1 LRRSIAFDLMPGVTL
16 GKSPTSEDAFRS
28 GTSFCRDH
36 VSTASIYGLLYR
48 EGHRL
53 FPDEAFADLF
63 ADIGR
68 ASVPPRI
75 VAVVMVLQRLEGL
88 SDREAADRITFDLR
102 WKYAAGGLDF
112 DYAGFV
118 HTVLV
123 DMRARL
129 RRSARPNR
137 IFETALEVAHEA
149 GLIGRKRVLDSTAL
163 YDAVATQ
170 DTVTLIRSAIR
181 ALLRIVNEKLGE
193 ELRACCKRDDDYIA
207 PGKPSCDWEDVQA
220 REALVD
226 ALARDAYA
234 ILAVL
239 DGRTLTSEV
248 MQAVKLVATVV
259 GQDLEQRDDGMFRIA
274 RRVAK
279 DRVISTVDPEARHGH
294 KTAAR
299 GFDGYKG
306 HIAIDPDSEIITATT
321 VTAGNASD
329 GSVADALV
337 ADVLAAPPVASPED
351 SVVEALVAK
360 DLVADVLAAP
370 PVASPE
376 DNVVEALVAKDL
388 VVDVLTAA
396 LAASPEGSI
405 VEALVAE
412 DLVVDVLT
420 AAPAASP
427 EGSLVEALVAEDL
440 VVDVL
445 AAAPAASPEGSLVE
459 ALVAE
464 DVVADVLTETEGAA
478 PSSGTESEF
487 ARATPTD
494 EPQVAVRPTQAVASV
509 EIYGDSSYGTAKFVD
524 AIEGAGAEAN
534 VKVQPPSAPEGK
546 FGKAAFDVDLTNHTV
561 RCPAGALVV
570 IRPNTADGGRLA
582 NFGVHCNSCALRSQ
596 CTDGKEGRTIR
607 VHPHEATLQRSR
619 TRQRDP
625 AWKARYRA
633 TRPKVERKIAH
644 LMHRRHG
651 GRRARV
657 RGCVRVTQDFAL
669 LGAAHNFRRLATLGV
684 HYDGA
689 TWRR

>member
-1 LRRSIAFDLMPGVTL
+1 MRRMTL
-16 GKSPTSEDAFRS
+16 GKSPTSEDVFRS
-28 GTSFCRDH
+28 GTDFCRDR
-36 VSTASIYGLLYR
+36 VSATSIYGLLYR
-48 EGHRL
+48 ESHRL

-63 ADIGR
+63 AEIGR

-88 SDREAADRITFDLR
+88 SDREAVDRITFDLR

-129 RRSARPNR
+129 RRSERPNR
-137 IFETALEVAHEA
+137 IFEVGLEVAREA

-181 ALLRIVNEKLGE
+181 ALLRIVDEKLNA
-193 ELRACCKRDDDYIA
+193 ELSSCCKRDDDYIA
-207 PGKPSCDWEDVQA
+207 PGKPSCDWDDVQA

-234 ILAVL
+234 ILAAL

-248 MQAVKLVATVV
+248 TQAAKLLATVV

-279 DRVISTVDPEARHGH
+279 DRVISIVDPEARHGH

-321 VTAGNASD
+321 VTAGNVAD
-329 GSVADALV
+329 GSVGGTLVADVLAEIPAAAAPDDGVAAAPVADALAETSAAGSPDGGVAAALVADVLAKTPAATPTTGIDIGEIKWPDDGVADALV
-337 ADVLAAPPVASPED
+337 ADGLAEVPAAAAAD
-351 SVVEALVAK
+351 
-360 DLVADVLAAP
+360 DGVAD
-370 PVASPE
+370 
-376 DNVVEALVAKDL
+376 
-388 VVDVLTAA
+388 
-396 LAASPEGSI
+396 
-405 VEALVAE
+405 
-412 DLVVDVLT
+412 
-420 AAPAASP
+420 
-427 EGSLVEALVAEDL
+427 
-440 VVDVL
+440 
-445 AAAPAASPEGSLVE
+445 
-459 ALVAE
+459 
-464 DVVADVLTETEGAA
+464 
-478 PSSGTESEF
+478 
-487 ARATPTD
+487 
-494 EPQVAVRPTQAVASV
+494 AVPLV
-509 EIYGDSSYGTAKFVD
+509 EIYGDSSYGTAKFVE

-546 FGKAAFDVDLTNHTV
+546 FAKDAFDIDLTNNTV
-561 RCPAGALVV
+561 RCPAGMLVV
-570 IRPNTADGGRLA
+570 IRSSTAGSDGLRLA
-582 NFGVHCNSCALRSQ
+582 SFGVRCTNCELRSQ

-619 TRQRDP
+619 NRQRDP

-633 TRPKVERKIAH
+633 TRPKVERKIGH
-644 LMHRRHG
+644 LMQRRHG

-657 RGCVRVTQDFAL
+657 RGCARITHDFAL
-669 LGAAHNFRRLATLGV
+669 LGAAHNLRRLATLGV
-684 HYDGA
+684 HHDGA
-689 TWRR
+689 TWTR